1 MDIKKRLE
9 TIEAKFSNAEV
20 TLWMA
25 SGSTRRVRVRRLVQ
39 MIAEIVIGGPIGGD
53 TRAVIDSVRDNCRAV
68 GEGRLPE
75 LLKALYAVRQ
85 PVSQT
90 QTADL
95 SKLSDEELAQL
106 DVIFCKLQ
114 AEPHTP
120 TE

>member
-1 MDIKKRLE
+1 MR
-9 TIEAKFSNAEV
+9 A
-20 TLWMA
+20 
-25 SGSTRRVRVRRLVQ
+25 RRLVE
-39 MIAEIVIGGPIGGD
+39 MIAEIVIGGALGAD
-53 TRAVIDSVRDNCRAV
+53 TRAVIDSVRDNGRAV

-75 LLKALYAVRQ
+75 LHKALYAVRQ

-106 DVIFCKLQ
+106 ESILRKLE
-114 AEPHTP
+114 AEAQTL